1 LGKASGGNRS
11 AEQSE
16 ERPVRAG
23 SLFDLTGRVALI
35 TGATGGIG
43 SELARGLGEAGA
55 TVALASRSQPALDAE
70 AAALQAVGVKAG
82 AFPADL
88 SEVAE
93 CEQLVPAVIAEFGQL
108 DILINVAGINR
119 RKLVV
124 EFTEADWD
132 AVLDLN
138 LKGLFFVSQAFGR
151 AWIERRAATADHP
164 VKGKIINIASIASFR
179 GNRQRALYTASKAGV
194 LGITRT
200 LAVEWAP
207 EGICVNAI
215 APGYIETEL
224 TRSLFSDP
232 TFMSWLESRVPM
244 QRAGQPR
251 DLVGAAVFLAS
262 SASDYLTGQT
272 IAVDGGFLANM

>member
-1 LGKASGGNRS
+1 VGEL
-11 AEQSE
+11 
-16 ERPVRAG
+16 
-23 SLFDLTGRVALI
+23 SLFDLTGRIVLI

-43 SELARGLGEAGA
+43 SEFARGLGRAGA
-55 TVALASRSQPALDAE
+55 TLALASRSRETLEED

-88 SEVAE
+88 SRPAE
-93 CEQLVPAVIAEFGQL
+93 CERLVQAVIAEWGQL
-108 DILINVAGINR
+108 DVLVNVAGINR

-132 AVLDLN
+132 AVLDIN

-151 AWIERRAATADHP
+151 AWLDRHAAASDHR

-179 GNRQRALYTASKAGV
+179 GNRQRALYTASKSGV
-194 LGITRT
+194 LGVTRT

-224 TRSLFSDP
+224 TRPLFSDP
-232 TFMSWLESRVPM
+232 AFMGWLESRVPM
-244 QRAGQPR
+244 QKPGQPS
-251 DLVGAAVFLAS
+251 DLVGAAIFLAS

-272 IAVDGGFLANM
+272 IAVDGGLLANM